1 MLEKFA
7 REPIKHQL
15 KNKKVGNQIMLEFKR
30 VKQQNFYVARINSN
44 RILKSY
50 NTIVGIIT
58 QNNRLYQVKYSRT
71 TSKQV
76 TQFVNGNCCVYINHI
91 VDCDELARQIKLAT
105 GLDIDT
111 RYNHA

>member
-1 MLEKFA
+1 
-7 REPIKHQL
+7 
-15 KNKKVGNQIMLEFKR
+15 MLEFKR
-30 VKQQNFYVARINSN
+30 VKQQNFYYARIGNHT
-44 RILKSY
+44 ILKSY

-76 TQFVNGNCCVYINHI
+76 SQFANYNCCGYINNI
-91 VDCDELARQIKLAT
+91 VDSQELARQIKLAT

-111 RYNHA
+111 RYNRA

>member
-1 MLEKFA
+1 M
-7 REPIKHQL
+7 
-15 KNKKVGNQIMLEFKR
+15 EFER
-30 VKQQNFYVARINSN
+30 VKQQNFYVARINGN

-76 TQFVNGNCCVYINHI
+76 TQFANHNCYAYINNI

-111 RYNHA
+111 RYNCA

>member
-1 MLEKFA
+1 MD
-7 REPIKHQL
+7 
-15 KNKKVGNQIMLEFKR
+15 FKR
-30 VKQQNFYVARINSN
+30 VKQQNFYCTRFNGC

-76 TQFVNGNCCVYINHI
+76 TQFCNSNCCGYINNI
-91 VDCDELARQIKLAT
+91 VTAEELARQIKIHT

-111 RYNHA
+111 RYNCA